1 MAKKYDGPRP
11 EEILCGEIV
20 ALMESSSTLPP
31 WQRPWSGSKGPH
43 RNLLTGA
50 AYGGSNPILLELGSL
65 LRGHTVPLWLG
76 QSQAR
81 QAGWMPKKGSK
92 SVRIVR
98 PQQNRY
104 AEKDQETG
112 EETTRQW
119 VSYKPVP
126 VFNVTDLRGRNEEAQ
141 ASLDAAIA
149 EALGQNDSPRAESV
163 RIDAAETVLEAWPV
177 ETVFGGTVACYAPG
191 ADRISMPSPEA
202 FRSRET
208 FVATWAHEQA
218 HSTGH
223 EKRLNRPMAGRFGTP
238 SYAREEL
245 VAELASVLIC
255 YRLEVGYELEHHAS
269 YMASWAKGLRD
280 GGPKEL
286 FKVLSEARKAADL
299 ITVQGA

>member
-1 MAKKYDGPRP
+1 MAKKYDGPSS
-11 EEILCGEIV
+11 EETLCAEIV
-20 ALMESSSTLPP
+20 ELMESATDLPP

-43 RNLLTGA
+43 RNLATGA

-65 LRGHTVPLWLG
+65 LRGHTIPLWLG
-76 QSQAR
+76 QGQAR
-81 QAGWMPKKGSK
+81 QAGWIPKKGSK

-98 PQQNRY
+98 PQQNCY

-112 EETTRQW
+112 KETMRQW

-126 VFNVTDLRGRNEEAQ
+126 IFNVTDLSGKDEKSQEA
-141 ASLDAAIA
+141 LDEAIA
-149 EALGQNDSPRAESV
+149 KALGQSEKTKTKSV
-163 RIDAAETVLEAWPV
+163 RIDAAESVLESWPV

-191 ADRISMPSPEA
+191 ADRISMPDPNA
-202 FRSRET
+202 FRSREA

-223 EKRLNRPMAGRFGTP
+223 GKRLNRPMAGRFGTP

-245 VAELASVLIC
+245 VAEMASVLIC
-255 YRLEVGYELEHHAS
+255 YRLEVGYELESHAS
-269 YMASWAKGLRD
+269 YMTSWAKGLRE

-299 ITVQGA
+299 ITVQGE